1 MLSIFSK
8 TKILGL
14 YVTEEYVRYSL
25 ISKNKNSVKVL
36 AFGEEK
42 IPRVEPRNALLYAL
56 RNIVNRTGKTK
67 AHVTFPADF
76 VRSETVSIGSS
87 SKKDFQEKIEIRLAE
102 KNLISHEEEILYFE
116 KIDSFNDKIFFTV
129 FISSKENVS
138 FIKSVIY
145 NSGLNVV
152 KVVSPKD
159 ALMNSCVRSGEIVN
173 TLVINVDSN
182 RTDLS
187 IFSLFNRFKGIS
199 AKVER
204 EDVPSLITKTY
215 QDFYEISGD
224 KIGYFL
230 LSGSSASDIPFLN
243 YLGRSTRLPVQQA
256 NVFSNVSVK
265 DLPNITKNESFNY
278 AIALGAAMQ

>member
-8 TKILGL
+8 TKILGID
-14 YVTEEYVRYSL
+14 VTEEYVRYSL
-25 ISKNKNSVKVL
+25 ISKNRNSVKFL
-36 AFGEEK
+36 SFGEEK
-42 IPRVEPRNALLYAL
+42 IPRVEPKNALLYAL
-56 RNIVNRTGKTK
+56 KNIVNKVGKVK
-67 AHVTFPADF
+67 AHVSFPMDF
-76 VRSETVSIGSS
+76 VRSETVSINLS

-173 TLVINVDSN
+173 TLVVNVDSN
-182 RTDLS
+182 RTNLA
-187 IFSLFNRFKGIS
+187 IFSPFNRFKGIS
-199 AKVER
+199 AKVEK

-224 KIGYFL
+224 KIGYFF

-256 NVFSNVSVK
+256 NIFSNVSVK
-265 DLPNITKNESFNY
+265 DFAKYYQKRVF
-278 AIALGAAMQ
+278 

>member
-1 MLSIFSK
+1 MFSIFSK
-8 TKILGL
+8 TKILGIDI
-14 YVTEEYVRYSL
+14 TEEYARYSL
-25 ISKNKNSVKVL
+25 IFKNKNSIKIL
-36 AFGEEK
+36 GFGEEK
-42 IPRVEPRNALLYAL
+42 IPRVEPKNALLYAL
-56 RNIVNRTGKTK
+56 KNILRKTGKAK
-67 AHVTFPADF
+67 AHISFPTDF

-87 SKKDFQEKIEIRLAE
+87 SKRDFQEKIEIRLAE
-102 KNLISHEEEILYFE
+102 KNLISHEETILYFE

-152 KVVSPKD
+152 KIVSPKD

-173 TLVINVDSN
+173 TLVINVDSS
-182 RTDLS
+182 RTNLA
-187 IFSLFNRFKGIS
+187 IFSPFNRFKGIS
-199 AKVER
+199 AKVEK

-230 LSGSSASDIPFLN
+230 LSGSSASDISFLN
-243 YLGRSTRLPVQQA
+243 YLGRSTRLPIQQA
-256 NVFSNVSVK
+256 NIFSNVSVK

-278 AIALGAAMQ
+278 AIALGSAMQ